1 VEYEKRLASAQID
14 HEYHPD
20 WLNTVALGQ
29 YLDHVE
35 RQFILSTLTR
45 DPSVHKLVD
54 LSGGSGRI
62 AVPLAQLG
70 YDVTVTDVSIIP
82 LRRLRQKDHS
92 IRAELVD
99 ATTPVLPLADGSV
112 DAALCIQ
119 VPFYVEDGRNWFF
132 REVHRVVRPGGW
144 LIVTST
150 NRLSYK
156 GWLRRFLLVLGR
168 MEPQSWHRFEY
179 VSTPVDMETRLN
191 QAGFSVERHLGYNW
205 APTLRFSDT
214 ALLPVY
220 TTIERLVGLDRIPAL
235 SPWVITSARR
245 MPLDA

>member
-1 VEYEKRLASAQID
+1 MPAAQID

-29 YLDHVE
+29 YLDTVE
-35 RQFILSTLTR
+35 RQFILSTLAR
-45 DPSVHKLVD
+45 DPSVHRLVD

-62 AVPLAQLG
+62 AIPLVQHG
-70 YDVTVTDVSIIP
+70 FDVTVTDVSIIP
-82 LRRLRQKDHS
+82 LRRLRQKDRS

-99 ATTPVLPLADGSV
+99 PAASMLPLADASV

-132 REVHRVVRPGGW
+132 REVHRIIRPGGW
-144 LIVTST
+144 LIMTST

-156 GWLRRFLLVLGR
+156 GWLRRLLLVLGR

-179 VSTPVDMETRLN
+179 VSTPVDLETRLHT
-191 QAGFSVERHLGYNW
+191 AGFTVERHLGYNW

-214 ALLPVY
+214 GLLPVY
-220 TTIERLVGLDRIPAL
+220 AAIERLVGLDRMPAL

-245 MPLDA
+245 TTLDV

>member
-1 VEYEKRLASAQID
+1 MSSAHID

-29 YLDHVE
+29 YLDNVE

-82 LRRLRQKDHS
+82 LRRLRQKNHS

-99 ATTPVLPLADGSV
+99 ATTPVLPLADASV

-132 REVHRVVRPGGW
+132 REVHRIVRPGGW

-179 VSTPVDMETRLN
+179 VSTPVDMETRLS

-214 ALLPVY
+214 ALVPVY

>member
-1 VEYEKRLASAQID
+1 M
-14 HEYHPD
+14 
-20 WLNTVALGQ
+20 ALGQ
-29 YLDHVE
+29 YLDNVE

-45 DPSVHKLVD
+45 DPSIHKLVD

-62 AVPLAQLG
+62 AVPLAQHG

-99 ATTPVLPLADGSV
+99 ATTPVLPLADASV

-132 REVHRVVRPGGW
+132 REVHRIVRPGGW

-191 QAGFSVERHLGYNW
+191 KAGFTVERQIGYNW

-220 TTIERLVGLDRIPAL
+220 TTIERLVGLDRIPSL

>member
-1 VEYEKRLASAQID
+1 M
-14 HEYHPD
+14 
-20 WLNTVALGQ
+20 ALGQ
-29 YLDHVE
+29 YLDNVE

-45 DPSVHKLVD
+45 DPSIHKLVD

-62 AVPLAQLG
+62 AVPLAQHG

-99 ATTPVLPLADGSV
+99 ATTPVLPLADASV

-132 REVHRVVRPGGW
+132 REVHRIVRPGGW

-191 QAGFSVERHLGYNW
+191 KVGFTVERQIGYNW

-220 TTIERLVGLDRIPAL
+220 TTIERLVGLDRIPSL

>member
-1 VEYEKRLASAQID
+1 MSSAQID

-29 YLDHVE
+29 YLDNVE

-45 DPSVHKLVD
+45 DPSIHKLVD

-62 AVPLAQLG
+62 AVPLAQHG

-99 ATTPVLPLADGSV
+99 ATTPVLPLADASV

-132 REVHRVVRPGGW
+132 REVHRIVRPGGW

-191 QAGFSVERHLGYNW
+191 KAGFTVERQIGYNW

-220 TTIERLVGLDRIPAL
+220 TTIERLVGLDRIPSL

>member
-1 VEYEKRLASAQID
+1 MEYEKRLASAQID

-29 YLDHVE
+29 YLNNVE

-82 LRRLRQKDHS
+82 LRRLRQKDHL

-132 REVHRVVRPGGW
+132 REVHRIVRPGGW